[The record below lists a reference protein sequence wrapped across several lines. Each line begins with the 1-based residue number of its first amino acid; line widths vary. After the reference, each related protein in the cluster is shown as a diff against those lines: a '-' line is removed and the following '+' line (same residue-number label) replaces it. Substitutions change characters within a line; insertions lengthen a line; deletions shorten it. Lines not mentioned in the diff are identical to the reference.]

1 MTTGLSPETFENLQ
15 LNSGAFL
22 KNLNYSTVAGT
33 AEMKSLISTA
43 LNNRTGVIG
52 ATRGGGRFN
61 CVPRTRLMEADGMR
75 DPVVGSL
82 QIDGWDINMS
92 GTLLEITPQNFKD
105 ALGAA
110 DFEENGKLTTIKLRN
125 TIKKTDHI
133 DSLLWVGD
141 TSAGYLL
148 IDLKNALNTSGI
160 TFTFTDRNEN
170 TLPFRFQAFIKDWED
185 MDKPPVN
192 IVFIK

>member
-1 MTTGLSPETFENLQ
+1 MTTGLRPETFENLQ
-15 LNSGAFL
+15 LNAGVFL

-33 AEMKSLISTA
+33 SEMKSLISTA
-43 LNNRTGVIG
+43 LKNGTGVIG

-61 CVPRTRLMEADGMR
+61 CAPRTRMVEADGMR

-82 QIDGWDINMS
+82 QIDGWDINMT
-92 GTLLEITPQNFKD
+92 GTMLEITPQNFKD

-110 DFEENGKLTTIKLRN
+110 DFEENGKVTTITLRN
-125 TIKKTDHI
+125 TIKATDHI

-148 IDLKNALNTSGI
+148 IDLKNALNANGL

-170 TLPFRFQAFIKDWED
+170 TLPFRFQAFVKEFED
-185 MDKPPVN
+185 MDTPPVN